1 MFVVNNDNLSITKI
15 LLLIIED
22 YERISSSIN
31 DIIFDY
37 YIQKKYR
44 NSFE

>member
-22 YERISSSIN
+22 YERIFSSIN
-31 DIIFDY
+31 DIIF
-37 YIQKKYR
+37 
-44 NSFE
+44 